1 MLLMVGDG
9 MSMRKRMMMLGIGKP
24 ASPRAA
30 PQPSRPAEK
39 TADDAVLPSLESGV
53 KILLGRIQTWSTLSG
68 DGTGEEVALGGYRPC
83 VVVLVAGGGRS
94 FEREEG
100 GGEEIRLG
108 ELVGRES

>member
-1 MLLMVGDG
+1 
-9 MSMRKRMMMLGIGKP
+9 MMMLGIGKL